1 MNQPR
6 FVETGREDHLRLV
19 LKALYG
25 TKQAPYLFGE
35 KLKKRVI
42 ASSAPGNRGNMEIE
56 YMIVLINIVFEVGQS
71 FLLSFVVG
79 FKSNVLFSVNRLLN
93 MTAL

>member
-6 FVETGREDHLRLV
+6 FVETVREDHLRLV

-42 ASSAPGNRGNMEIE
+42 EA
-56 YMIVLINIVFEVGQS
+56 
-71 FLLSFVVG
+71 G
-79 FKSNVLFSVNRLLN
+79 FKQFTVDVCVYTLK
-93 MTAL
+93 

>member
-25 TKQAPYLFGE
+25 TKQALFGE

-42 ASSAPGNRGNMEIE
+42 EA
-56 YMIVLINIVFEVGQS
+56 
-71 FLLSFVVG
+71 G
-79 FKSNVLFSVNRLLN
+79 FKQFTVDVCVYTLK
-93 MTAL
+93 